1 VAEVGAEISFRA
13 FQGLQLVKAEPGIQS
28 KIPAGNGSAH
38 LALRTLHPFSLAS
51 LAFALAVP
59 KAQPTLTGLLTPDP
73 SLLLIFSPSTEKQ
86 SANPVSTT
94 AGVPKPNQRTTVT
107 TTPPSPVWSEPS
119 SPITA
124 SPVPPAPSPQQIQG
138 GPFEG
143 VSHSESLS
151 DLMATS

>member
-1 VAEVGAEISFRA
+1 MAEVGAEISFRA

-86 SANPVSTT
+86 SANLVSTT
-94 AGVPKPNQRTTVT
+94 AGVQSQIRG
-107 TTPPSPVWSEPS
+107 PPSRPPHHHLSGLSHHHPS
-119 SPITA
+119 LPHQC
-124 SPVPPAPSPQQIQG
+124 PLLHPPSRSRVG
-138 GPFEG
+138 LLK
-143 VSHSESLS
+143 V
-151 DLMATS
+151 